1 MHHMDSLNHHQQEK
15 INASQA
21 FNQSIITQF
30 QGAWNQMQN
39 DALNQAL
46 AAYGKGIQ
54 ESISLK
60 SGGFTNQSL
69 DVQQGFVAEAHHV
82 GSFNIEA
89 AAKGE
94 NNYRATRDVGTNNDP
109 VADIHIKTPDGT
121 TKHQVKFY
129 KNGEKTAAALSPAKY
144 DGIGKIVPKDQ
155 VQNVKTAAGKQ
166 AKRNQE
172 TRPNVSRSNQDTVD
186 NATDKLA
193 SSDGKISSKG
203 LNRKGKDSSEELVKE
218 AKTKKNGPEY
228 KDKQRVR
235 SEFNAMQYRNAAKS
249 GAIGGMVSESAFI
262 LLEVLRSDKPLTM
275 TDCEKMAE
283 RVVIS
288 AAKGAGNALLVTGV
302 QHVGQSL
309 IDTASQQATNK
320 VIGQTLGKHLI
331 KGNVAATIAQI
342 TIQLAQNLYKFSQ
355 GEIDSLELA
364 SSTVGGV
371 AQTVGASLAFSAGTG
386 VATYI
391 GATFPAAVSGYAV
404 LGTTLGALGVMAVGA
419 AFSIGFALAAGAYVN
434 YFSSKGLKI
443 ANQDLSL
450 ALEQLNGGKINLSTY
465 IGQVGKM
472 SELTFDWRDALPFSG
487 AISVIS
493 EYRTRK
499 NQLKSTQDYLLN
511 QIHSLPEQERELLRE
526 LASRYEQAITS
537 IDLQYDTARSDITQQ
552 ALEHFD
558 VMEQE
563 LKQYLEVQYL
573 WYAPIR
579 RNYAEN
585 VAFLELEAKRE
596 KEKERRMQFF
606 KEELHTLKN
615 KISSESDDVQHILQ
629 LTIQSRME
637 NLVPNNTGWDK
648 ACEFLY
654 G

>member
-1 MHHMDSLNHHQQEK
+1 MNSFNQQQQEK
-15 INASQA
+15 MNISQIL
-21 FNQSIITQF
+21 NQGITTQF

-39 DALNQAL
+39 EALNQAL
-46 AAYGKGIQ
+46 ADYGKGIQ
-54 ESISLK
+54 EAISLK
-60 SGGFTNQSL
+60 SGGFTNQSM
-69 DVQQGFVAEAHHV
+69 DVQQGFAAEAHHV

-94 NNYRATRDVGTNNDP
+94 NNYRATRDVGTHNDP

-129 KNGEKTAAALSPAKY
+129 KDGEKTAAALSPQKY

-155 VQNVKTAAGKQ
+155 VQDVKTVASKQ

-172 TRPNVSRSNQDTVD
+172 TRPNVSKSNQDTAN
-186 NATDKLA
+186 NATDTLT
-193 SSDGKISSKG
+193 SSDGKVSSKG
-203 LNRKGKDSSEELVKE
+203 LNRRGKNSSEELVKE
-218 AKTKKNGPEY
+218 AKTQKNGPEY

-249 GAIGGMVSESAFI
+249 GAIGGMVSESASI
-262 LLEVLRSDKPLTM
+262 LLEVLRSDKPLTIE
-275 TDCEKMAE
+275 DCEKAAK

-288 AAKGAGNALLVTGV
+288 AVKGAGNALLVTSI

-320 VIGQTLGKHLI
+320 AIGQTLGKHLI
-331 KGNVAATIAQI
+331 KGSVAAAIAQI
-342 TIQLAQNLYKFSQ
+342 TTQLAQNLYKFSQ
-355 GEIDSLELA
+355 GEIDSLELT

-391 GATFPAAVSGYAV
+391 GAIFPAAVSGYAV
-404 LGTTLGALGVMAVGA
+404 FGTTLGSLGVMAVGTV
-419 AFSIGFALAAGAYVN
+419 FSIGFALAAGAYVN
-434 YFSSKGLKI
+434 HFSSKGFKI
-443 ANQDLSL
+443 ANRDLSL

-465 IGQVGKM
+465 IGKVGKM

-499 NQLKSTQDYLLN
+499 NQLKSTQSYLLD
-511 QIHSLPEQERELLRE
+511 QLHSLPEQERELLRE
-526 LASRYEQAITS
+526 LASQYKQTIAS
-537 IDLQYDTARSDITQQ
+537 IDLQYETARSDITQQ

-573 WYAPIR
+573 CYSPIR
-579 RNYAEN
+579 KNYAEN
-585 VAFLELEAKRE
+585 VVLLELEAKRE
-596 KEKERRMQFF
+596 KEKERRMKFF
-606 KEELHTLKN
+606 EKELALLKN
-615 KISSESDDVQHILQ
+615 KIGSGNDSDDVQRILHS
-629 LTIQSRME
+629 TIQSQME
-637 NLVPNNTGWDK
+637 NLVPHNTGWDK

>member
-1 MHHMDSLNHHQQEK
+1 MNSFNQQQQEK
-15 INASQA
+15 MNISQIL
-21 FNQSIITQF
+21 NQGITTQF
-30 QGAWNQMQN
+30 QSAWNQMQN
-39 DALNQAL
+39 EALNQAL
-46 AAYGKGIQ
+46 ADYGKGIQ
-54 ESISLK
+54 EAISLK
-60 SGGFTNQSL
+60 SGGFTNQSM
-69 DVQQGFVAEAHHV
+69 DVQQGFAAEAHHV

-94 NNYRATRDVGTNNDP
+94 NNYRATRDVGTHNDP

-129 KNGEKTAAALSPAKY
+129 KDGEKTAAALSPQKY

-155 VQNVKTAAGKQ
+155 VQDVKTVASKQ

-172 TRPNVSRSNQDTVD
+172 TRPNVSKSNQDTAN
-186 NATDKLA
+186 NATDTLT
-193 SSDGKISSKG
+193 SSDGKVSSKG
-203 LNRKGKDSSEELVKE
+203 LNRRGKNSSEELVKE
-218 AKTKKNGPEY
+218 AKTQKNGPEY

-249 GAIGGMVSESAFI
+249 GAIGGMVSESASI
-262 LLEVLRSDKPLTM
+262 LLEVLRSDKPLTIE
-275 TDCEKMAE
+275 DCEKAAK

-288 AAKGAGNALLVTGV
+288 AVKGAGNALLVTSI

-320 VIGQTLGKHLI
+320 AIGQTLGKHLI
-331 KGNVAATIAQI
+331 KGSVAAAIAQI
-342 TIQLAQNLYKFSQ
+342 TTQLAQNLYKFSQ
-355 GEIDSLELA
+355 GEIDSLELT

-391 GATFPAAVSGYAV
+391 GAIFPAAVSGYAV
-404 LGTTLGALGVMAVGA
+404 FGTTLGSLGVMAVGTV
-419 AFSIGFALAAGAYVN
+419 FSIGFALAAGAYVN
-434 YFSSKGLKI
+434 HFSSKGFKI
-443 ANQDLSL
+443 ANRDLSL

-465 IGQVGKM
+465 IGKVGKM

-499 NQLKSTQDYLLN
+499 NQLKSTQSYLLD
-511 QIHSLPEQERELLRE
+511 QLHSLPEQERELLRE
-526 LASRYEQAITS
+526 LASQYKQTIAS
-537 IDLQYDTARSDITQQ
+537 IDLQYETARSDITQQ

-573 WYAPIR
+573 CYSPIR
-579 RNYAEN
+579 KNYAEN
-585 VAFLELEAKRE
+585 VVLLELEAKRE
-596 KEKERRMQFF
+596 KEKERRMKFF
-606 KEELHTLKN
+606 EKELALLKN
-615 KISSESDDVQHILQ
+615 KIGSGNDSDDVQRILHS
-629 LTIQSRME
+629 TIQSQME
-637 NLVPNNTGWDK
+637 NLVPHNTGWDK

>member
-1 MHHMDSLNHHQQEK
+1 MNSFNQQQQEK
-15 INASQA
+15 INISQIL
-21 FNQSIITQF
+21 NQGITTQF

-39 DALNQAL
+39 EALNQAL
-46 AAYGKGIQ
+46 ADYGKGIQ
-54 ESISLK
+54 EAISLK
-60 SGGFTNQSL
+60 SGGFTNQSM
-69 DVQQGFVAEAHHV
+69 DVQQGFAAEAHHV

-94 NNYRATRDVGTNNDP
+94 NNYRATRDVGTHNDP

-129 KNGEKTAAALSPAKY
+129 KDGEKTAAALSPQKY

-155 VQNVKTAAGKQ
+155 VQDVKTVASKQ

-172 TRPNVSRSNQDTVD
+172 TRPNVSKSNQDTAN
-186 NATDKLA
+186 NATDTLT
-193 SSDGKISSKG
+193 SSDGKVSSKG
-203 LNRKGKDSSEELVKE
+203 LNRRGKNSSEELVKE
-218 AKTKKNGPEY
+218 AKTQKNGPEY

-249 GAIGGMVSESAFI
+249 GAIGGMVSESASI
-262 LLEVLRSDKPLTM
+262 LLEVLRSDKPLTIE
-275 TDCEKMAE
+275 DCEKAAK

-288 AAKGAGNALLVTGV
+288 AVKGAGNALLVTGI

-320 VIGQTLGKHLI
+320 AIGQTLGKHLI
-331 KGNVAATIAQI
+331 KGSVAAAIAQI
-342 TIQLAQNLYKFSQ
+342 TTQLAQNLYKFSQ
-355 GEIDSLELA
+355 GEIDSLELT

-391 GATFPAAVSGYAV
+391 GAIFPAAVSGYAV
-404 LGTTLGALGVMAVGA
+404 FGTTLGSLGVMAVGTV
-419 AFSIGFALAAGAYVN
+419 FSIGFALAAGAYVN
-434 YFSSKGLKI
+434 HFSSKGFKI
-443 ANQDLSL
+443 ANRDLSL

-465 IGQVGKM
+465 IGKVGKM

-499 NQLKSTQDYLLN
+499 NQLKSTQSYLLD
-511 QIHSLPEQERELLRE
+511 QLHSLPEQERELLRE
-526 LASRYEQAITS
+526 LASQYKQTIAS
-537 IDLQYDTARSDITQQ
+537 IDLQYETARSDITQQ

-573 WYAPIR
+573 CYSPIR
-579 RNYAEN
+579 KNYAEN
-585 VAFLELEAKRE
+585 VVLLELEAKRE
-596 KEKERRMQFF
+596 KEKERRMKFF
-606 KEELHTLKN
+606 EKELALLKN
-615 KISSESDDVQHILQ
+615 KIGSGNDSDDVQRILHS
-629 LTIQSRME
+629 TIQSQME
-637 NLVPNNTGWDK
+637 NLVPHNTGWDK

>member
-1 MHHMDSLNHHQQEK
+1 MNSFNQQQQEK
-15 INASQA
+15 MTISQIL
-21 FNQSIITQF
+21 NQGITTQF

-39 DALNQAL
+39 EALNQAL
-46 AAYGKGIQ
+46 ADYGKGIQ
-54 ESISLK
+54 EAISLK
-60 SGGFTNQSL
+60 SGGFTNQSM
-69 DVQQGFVAEAHHV
+69 DVQQGFAAEAHHV

-94 NNYRATRDVGTNNDP
+94 NNYRATRDVGTHNDP

-129 KNGEKTAAALSPAKY
+129 KDGEKTAAALSPQKY

-155 VQNVKTAAGKQ
+155 VQDVKTVASKQ

-172 TRPNVSRSNQDTVD
+172 TRPNVSKSNQDTAN
-186 NATDKLA
+186 NATDTLT
-193 SSDGKISSKG
+193 SSDGKVSSKG
-203 LNRKGKDSSEELVKE
+203 LNRRGKNSSEELVKE

-249 GAIGGMVSESAFI
+249 GAIGGMVSESASI
-262 LLEVLRSDKPLTM
+262 LLEVLRSDKPLTIE
-275 TDCEKMAE
+275 DCEKAAK

-288 AAKGAGNALLVTGV
+288 AVKGAGNALLVTGI

-320 VIGQTLGKHLI
+320 AIGQTLGKHLI
-331 KGNVAATIAQI
+331 KGSVAAAIAQI
-342 TIQLAQNLYKFSQ
+342 TTQLAQNLYKFSQ
-355 GEIDSLELA
+355 GEIDSLELT

-391 GATFPAAVSGYAV
+391 GAIFPAAVSGYAV
-404 LGTTLGALGVMAVGA
+404 FGTTLGSLGVMAVGTV
-419 AFSIGFALAAGAYVN
+419 FSIGFALAAGAYVN
-434 YFSSKGLKI
+434 HFSSKGFKI
-443 ANQDLSL
+443 ANRDLSL

-465 IGQVGKM
+465 IGKVGKM

-499 NQLKSTQDYLLN
+499 NQLKSTQRYLLD
-511 QIHSLPEQERELLRE
+511 QLHSLPEQERELLRD
-526 LASRYEQAITS
+526 LASQYKQTIAS

-573 WYAPIR
+573 CYSPIR
-579 RNYAEN
+579 KNYAEN
-585 VAFLELEAKRE
+585 VVLLELEAKRE
-596 KEKERRMQFF
+596 KEKERRMKFF
-606 KEELHTLKN
+606 EKELTLLKN
-615 KISSESDDVQHILQ
+615 KIGLGNDSDDVQRILQ
-629 LTIQSRME
+629 STIQSRME
-637 NLVPNNTGWDK
+637 NLVPHNTGWDK